1 MTIKKN
7 KNGLWD
13 VQFYYK
19 DYSGQNVKKHKRNFK
34 TKKKLRNGQS
44 SLFHSN
50 RVILIWIFSRSISCT
65 KMI

>member
-1 MTIKKN
+1 MRRKAKMTIKKN

-34 TKKKLRNGQS
+34 TKKEAKEWAEQFISQQS
-44 SLFHSN
+44 CNLDMDFQSF
-50 RVILIWIFSRSISCT
+50 
-65 KMI
+65 